1 MWFPNPKSRF
11 KIPIMMKHPWELT
24 VMGIGFGFMSMACA
38 TAAAPKSASPSALNA
53 QRDGD
58 TAVTQ
63 RDSSTPD
70 NDADDEETDASATS
84 DASSRPEASSDSPA
98 SSASS
103 TTEPFPLNK
112 PSRIDLMLGGETAYL
127 IDWQRSGA
135 LELAKSNCTPK
146 FVATPPADETQEQAD
161 QRIDEQAKKFDEC
174 MLKARE
180 RFVADVLRFRR
191 DGLGHVEF
199 VVYRRNGSALKELYV
214 GKVQLDQPSMET
226 VKVDVKGASVG
237 QRPIMRDRNQFEIR
251 MPNSYSI
258 ELDDPQYG
266 KLYYDEKVGLVAR

>member
-1 MWFPNPKSRF
+1 
-11 KIPIMMKHPWELT
+11 MKHPWELA
-24 VMGIGFGFMSMACA
+24 VMGIGFGFMSLACA
-38 TAAAPKSASPSALNA
+38 TTPTPNSVSPSSTNE
-53 QRDGD
+53 QRDEE
-58 TAVTQ
+58 ALVTQ
-63 RDSSTPD
+63 TES
-70 NDADDEETDASATS
+70 SATS
-84 DASSRPEASSDSPA
+84 DDDATESATSSTTSEPEASQEE
-98 SSASS
+98 SASAS
-103 TTEPFPLNK
+103 ILNEAFPVKK

-146 FVATPPADETQEQAD
+146 FVASPPVNETQEQAD

-174 MLKARE
+174 VLKARE

-199 VVYRRNGSALKELYV
+199 VVYRRNGSSLKELYV
-214 GKVQLDQPSMET
+214 GKVELDQPSTET
-226 VKVDVKGASVG
+226 VKVAVKGASVG
-237 QRPIMRDRNQFEIR
+237 QRPIMRERSQFEIR